1 MKYLTNPN
9 IPHEGAKKIDK
20 KDVEEVTKC
29 LTNPNIYDE
38 GDMKIDKNDVEGMT
52 ICLTNPDIPIRELK
66 E

>member
-1 MKYLTNPN
+1 MKEL
-9 IPHEGAKKIDK
+9 KIDK

-29 LTNPNIYDE
+29 LTNLNIYDE

-52 ICLTNPDIPIRELK
+52 ICLTNPDIAIRVLK